1 VKNEKHCGKIQIH
14 PDKNFLSHASS
25 PTFTMGMKAKK
36 SPLTTKRERK
46 VAAAREREVAA
57 AREREVAAAREREV
71 AAAREREV
79 AIGREIA
86 ARRSRDAVL
95 RSIGLDPDSHAFPNK
110 QLESK
115 AAGKNWRRGG
125 GGLLK
130 PDRTELSSGSDLS
143 DDESL
148 DGASSSCATSVLR
161 KRPTKVIDKKAHKRP
176 AKPRA
181 KPRAKPP
188 AKPVKQE
195 QLPAQEVFA
204 GPFVIGLQSR
214 WALHPKL

>member
-46 VAAAREREVAA
+46 VAA

-188 AKPVKQE
+188 AKPPAKPVKQE